1 MLDTNDILA
10 EIGEINLSVINLK
23 AKPGNKIELNK
34 IKDCLNK
41 IFPDSKCV
49 DVIYTVNT
57 DKMFF
62 GIVTLPILSP
72 NEILNI
78 MTSDEDSKIATYKVE
93 LDSKLFC
100 ETIDLSVDEITA
112 LIVHEVARLVNDYYP
127 INNARYL
134 IDKAVLDYG
143 ITLKMS
149 EYVPYIEIIGYGIK
163 EAARRSVSIFENNYL
178 VPYYLDET
186 YELTDSLRR
195 AITKLDNKGNL
206 WDTEVDNKSIIV
218 KWVVRLYTDIL
229 KYRIMSLHTLEKGIQ
244 LTGSVL
250 VVNEMKNM
258 IKKLRRIDDY
268 SLMQEASSI
277 INFFND
283 SKKANLSALD
293 RFKANGIKNYYDD
306 FYEIQF
312 EVNNM
317 DNDRGTAVA
326 LLHKIN
332 SRMSVIDDY
341 ISTEP
346 ELNLQ
351 TKKRLADLYY
361 KYDELRGN
369 IASQKLKSPQ
379 TLLIN
384 IDRESYLNGNY
395 NKKVLS

>member
-10 EIGEINLSVINLK
+10 EIGEINLSVVNLK

-72 NEILNI
+72 NDILNI
-78 MTSDEDSKIATYKVE
+78 MTSDEDSKITTYKVE
-93 LDSKLFC
+93 LDSKLFS
-100 ETIDLSVDEITA
+100 ETIDLTLDEITA
-112 LIVHEVARLVNDYYP
+112 LIVHEVARLVSDYYP

-134 IDKAVLDYG
+134 IDKTVLDYG

-195 AITKLDNKGNL
+195 AITKLENKGNL
-206 WDTEVDNKSIIV
+206 WDTEIDNKSIII

-229 KYRIMSLHTLEKGIQ
+229 KYRIMSLHTLEKGIE

-250 VVNEMKNM
+250 VANEMKN
-258 IKKLRRIDDY
+258 IVKKLHRIDDY
-268 SLMQEASSI
+268 SLMQEASNI
-277 INFFND
+277 INFFN
-283 SKKANLSALD
+283 STKNATLNALD

-306 FYEIQF
+306 YYEIKF
-312 EVNNM
+312 EYNNM
-317 DNDRGTAVA
+317 DNDRGTAIA

-341 ISTEP
+341 ISTERVDP
-346 ELNLQ
+346 Q
-351 TKKRLADLYY
+351 TKKRLIELYY
-361 KYDELRGN
+361 KYDELRKN
-369 IASQKLKSPQ
+369 IATTKLRPPQ

-384 IDRESYLNGNY
+384 VD
-395 NKKVLS
+395 

>member
-62 GIVTLPILSP
+62 GIITLPILSP

-195 AITKLDNKGNL
+195 AITKLENKGNL
-206 WDTEVDNKSIIV
+206 WDTEVDNKSIII

-341 ISTEP
+341 ISTERVDT
-346 ELNLQ
+346 Q
-351 TKKRLADLYY
+351 TKKRLTELYY
-361 KYDELRGN
+361 KYDELRKN
-369 IASQKLKSPQ
+369 IAATKLRPPQ

-384 IDRESYLNGNY
+384 ID
-395 NKKVLS
+395 

>member
-23 AKPGNKIELNK
+23 AKPGNKVELNK

-49 DVIYTVNT
+49 DVMYTVNT

-78 MTSDEDSKIATYKVE
+78 MTSDEDSKITTYKVE

-100 ETIDLSVDEITA
+100 DTIDLSVDEITA

-134 IDKAVLDYG
+134 IDKTVLDYG

-195 AITKLDNKGNL
+195 AITKLENKGNL
-206 WDTEVDNKSIIV
+206 WDTEVDNKSIII

-229 KYRIMSLHTLEKGIQ
+229 KYRIMSLHTLEKGIE

-258 IKKLRRIDDY
+258 VKKLHRIDDY

-384 IDRESYLNGNY
+384 VD
-395 NKKVLS
+395 

>member
-34 IKDCLNK
+34 IKDFLNK

-49 DVIYTVNT
+49 DVMYTVNT

-100 ETIDLSVDEITA
+100 DTIDLSVDEITA

-134 IDKAVLDYG
+134 IDKTVLDYG

-195 AITKLDNKGNL
+195 AITKLENKGNL
-206 WDTEVDNKSIIV
+206 WDTEVDNKSIII

-229 KYRIMSLHTLEKGIQ
+229 KYRIMSLHTLEKGIE

-250 VVNEMKNM
+250 IVNEMKNM
-258 IKKLRRIDDY
+258 VKKLHRIDDY

-384 IDRESYLNGNY
+384 ID
-395 NKKVLS
+395 

>member
-10 EIGEINLSVINLK
+10 KIGEINLSVVNLK
-23 AKPGNKIELNK
+23 AKPGDKIELNK
-34 IKDCLNK
+34 IKECLNK

-78 MTSDEDSKIATYKVE
+78 MTSDEDSKITTYKVE
-93 LDSKLFC
+93 LDSKLFSDM
-100 ETIDLSVDEITA
+100 IDLSLDEITA

-134 IDKAVLDYG
+134 IDKTVLDYG

-195 AITKLDNKGNL
+195 AITKLENKGNL
-206 WDTEVDNKSIIV
+206 WDTEIDNKSIII
-218 KWVVRLYTDIL
+218 KWVVRIYTNIL
-229 KYRIMSLHTLEKGIQ
+229 KYRIMSLHTLEKGIE

-258 IKKLRRIDDY
+258 VKKLHRIDDY
-268 SLMQEASSI
+268 SLMQEASNI
-277 INFFND
+277 INFFN
-283 SKKANLSALD
+283 STKNATLNALD

-306 FYEIQF
+306 YYEIQF
-312 EVNNM
+312 EYNNM
-317 DNDRGTAVA
+317 DNDRGTAVT

-341 ISTEP
+341 ISTEKVDP
-346 ELNLQ
+346 Q
-351 TKKRLADLYY
+351 TKKRLTELYY
-361 KYDELRGN
+361 KYDELRKN
-369 IASQKLKSPQ
+369 IAATKLRPPR
-379 TLLIN
+379 TLLI
-384 IDRESYLNGNY
+384 
-395 NKKVLS
+395 KVD

>member
-10 EIGEINLSVINLK
+10 EIGEINLSVVNLK

-78 MTSDEDSKIATYKVE
+78 MTSDEDSKITTYKVE
-93 LDSKLFC
+93 LDSKLFS
-100 ETIDLSVDEITA
+100 ETMDLTLDEITA

-134 IDKAVLDYG
+134 IDKTVLDYG

-195 AITKLDNKGNL
+195 AITKLENKGNL
-206 WDTEVDNKSIIV
+206 WDTEIDNKSIII

-229 KYRIMSLHTLEKGIQ
+229 KYRIMSLHTLEKGIE

-258 IKKLRRIDDY
+258 VKKLHRIDDY

-317 DNDRGTAVA
+317 DNDRGTAVG

-341 ISTEP
+341 ITTEP

-361 KYDELRGN
+361 KYDELRGT

-379 TLLIN
+379 TLLID
-384 IDRESYLNGNY
+384 ID
-395 NKKVLS
+395 

>member
-195 AITKLDNKGNL
+195 AITKLENKGNL
-206 WDTEVDNKSIIV
+206 WDTEVDNKSIII

-229 KYRIMSLHTLEKGIQ
+229 KYRIMSLHTLEKGIE

-258 IKKLRRIDDY
+258 VKKLHRIDDY
-268 SLMQEASSI
+268 SLMQEASNI
-277 INFFND
+277 INFFN
-283 SKKANLSALD
+283 STKNAALNALD

-306 FYEIQF
+306 YYEIKF
-312 EVNNM
+312 EYNNM

-341 ISTEP
+341 ISTERVDP
-346 ELNLQ
+346 Q
-351 TKKRLADLYY
+351 AKKRLTELYY
-361 KYDELRGN
+361 KYDELRKD
-369 IASQKLKSPQ
+369 IAATKLRPPQ
-379 TLLIN
+379 TLLI
-384 IDRESYLNGNY
+384 
-395 NKKVLS
+395 KVD

>member
-1 MLDTNDILA
+1 MLYTNDILA

-23 AKPGNKIELNK
+23 AKPGNKVELNK

-49 DVIYTVNT
+49 DVMYTINT

-100 ETIDLSVDEITA
+100 DTIDLSVDEITA

-134 IDKAVLDYG
+134 IDKTVLDYG

-195 AITKLDNKGNL
+195 AITKLENKGNL
-206 WDTEVDNKSIIV
+206 WDTEVDNKSIII

-229 KYRIMSLHTLEKGIQ
+229 KYRIMSLHTLEKGIE

-258 IKKLRRIDDY
+258 VKKLHRIDDY

-384 IDRESYLNGNY
+384 ID
-395 NKKVLS
+395 

>member
-100 ETIDLSVDEITA
+100 DTIDLSVDEITA

-195 AITKLDNKGNL
+195 AITKLENKGNL

-229 KYRIMSLHTLEKGIQ
+229 KYRIMSLHTLEKGIE
-244 LTGSVL
+244 LTGSTL

-258 IKKLRRIDDY
+258 VKKLRRIDDY

-384 IDRESYLNGNY
+384 ID
-395 NKKVLS
+395 

>member
-10 EIGEINLSVINLK
+10 KIGEINLSVVNLK
-23 AKPGNKIELNK
+23 AKPGDKIELNK
-34 IKDCLNK
+34 IKECLNK

-78 MTSDEDSKIATYKVE
+78 MTSDEDSKITTYKVE
-93 LDSKLFC
+93 LDSKLFSDM
-100 ETIDLSVDEITA
+100 IDLSLDEITA

-134 IDKAVLDYG
+134 IDKTVLDYG

-195 AITKLDNKGNL
+195 AITKLENKGNL
-206 WDTEVDNKSIIV
+206 WDTEIDNKSIII
-218 KWVVRLYTDIL
+218 KWVVRLYTNIL
-229 KYRIMSLHTLEKGIQ
+229 KYRIMSLHTLEKGIE

-250 VVNEMKNM
+250 VVNEMKN
-258 IKKLRRIDDY
+258 IVKKLHRIDDY
-268 SLMQEASSI
+268 SLMQEASNI
-277 INFFND
+277 INFFN
-283 SKKANLSALD
+283 STKNATLNALD

-306 FYEIQF
+306 YYEIQF
-312 EVNNM
+312 EYNNM
-317 DNDRGTAVA
+317 DNDRGTAVT

-341 ISTEP
+341 ISTEKVDP
-346 ELNLQ
+346 Q
-351 TKKRLADLYY
+351 TKKRLTELYY
-361 KYDELRGN
+361 KYDELRKN
-369 IASQKLKSPQ
+369 IAAAKLRPPQ
-379 TLLIN
+379 TLLI
-384 IDRESYLNGNY
+384 
-395 NKKVLS
+395 KVD

>member
-10 EIGEINLSVINLK
+10 KIGEINLSVVNLK
-23 AKPGNKIELNK
+23 AKPGDKIELNK
-34 IKDCLNK
+34 IKECLNK

-78 MTSDEDSKIATYKVE
+78 MTSDEDSKITTYKVE
-93 LDSKLFC
+93 LDSKLFSDM
-100 ETIDLSVDEITA
+100 IDLSLDEITA

-134 IDKAVLDYG
+134 IDKTVLDYG

-195 AITKLDNKGNL
+195 AITKLENKGNL

-218 KWVVRLYTDIL
+218 KWVVRLYTNIL
-229 KYRIMSLHTLEKGIQ
+229 KYRIMSLHTLEKGIE

-250 VVNEMKNM
+250 VVNEMKN
-258 IKKLRRIDDY
+258 IVKKLHRIDDY
-268 SLMQEASSI
+268 SLMQEASNI
-277 INFFND
+277 INFFN
-283 SKKANLSALD
+283 STKNATLNALD

-306 FYEIQF
+306 YYEIQF
-312 EVNNM
+312 EYNNM
-317 DNDRGTAVA
+317 DNDRGTAVT

-341 ISTEP
+341 ISTEKVDP
-346 ELNLQ
+346 Q
-351 TKKRLADLYY
+351 TKKRLTELYY
-361 KYDELRGN
+361 KYDELRKN
-369 IASQKLKSPQ
+369 IAAAKLRPPQ
-379 TLLIN
+379 TLLI
-384 IDRESYLNGNY
+384 
-395 NKKVLS
+395 KVD

>member
-195 AITKLDNKGNL
+195 AITKLENKGDL
-206 WDTEVDNKSIIV
+206 WDTEVDNKSIII

-384 IDRESYLNGNY
+384 ID
-395 NKKVLS
+395 

>member
-1 MLDTNDILA
+1 MLETNDILA

-23 AKPGNKIELNK
+23 AKPGNKVELNK

-49 DVIYTVNT
+49 DVMYTINT

-100 ETIDLSVDEITA
+100 DMIDLSVDEITA

-134 IDKAVLDYG
+134 IDKTVLDYG

-195 AITKLDNKGNL
+195 AITKLENKGNL
-206 WDTEVDNKSIIV
+206 WDTEVDNKSIII

-229 KYRIMSLHTLEKGIQ
+229 KYRIMSLHTLEKGIE

-258 IKKLRRIDDY
+258 VKKLHRIDDY

-384 IDRESYLNGNY
+384 ID
-395 NKKVLS
+395 

>member
-195 AITKLDNKGNL
+195 AITKLENKGNL

-229 KYRIMSLHTLEKGIQ
+229 KYRIMSLHTLEKGIE

-250 VVNEMKNM
+250 IVNELKN
-258 IKKLRRIDDY
+258 IVKKLRRIDDY
-268 SLMQEASSI
+268 SLMQEASNI
-277 INFFND
+277 INFFN
-283 SKKANLSALD
+283 STKNATLNALD

-306 FYEIQF
+306 YYEIKF
-312 EVNNM
+312 EYNNM

-341 ISTEP
+341 ISTERVDA
-346 ELNLQ
+346 Q
-351 TKKRLADLYY
+351 TKKRLTELYY
-361 KYDELRGN
+361 KYDELRKN
-369 IASQKLKSPQ
+369 IAATKLRPPQ

-384 IDRESYLNGNY
+384 ID
-395 NKKVLS
+395 

>member
-23 AKPGNKIELNK
+23 AKPGNKVELNK

-49 DVIYTVNT
+49 DVMYTINT

-100 ETIDLSVDEITA
+100 DMIDLSVDEITA

-134 IDKAVLDYG
+134 IDKTVLDYG

-195 AITKLDNKGNL
+195 AITKLENKGNL
-206 WDTEVDNKSIIV
+206 WDTEVDNKSIII

-229 KYRIMSLHTLEKGIQ
+229 KYRIMSLHTLEKGIE

-250 VVNEMKNM
+250 IVNELKN
-258 IKKLRRIDDY
+258 IVKKLHRIDDY
-268 SLMQEASSI
+268 SLMQEASNI
-277 INFFND
+277 INFFN
-283 SKKANLSALD
+283 STKNATLNALD

-306 FYEIQF
+306 YYEIKF
-312 EVNNM
+312 EYNNM

-341 ISTEP
+341 ISTERVDT
-346 ELNLQ
+346 Q
-351 TKKRLADLYY
+351 TKKRLTELYY
-361 KYDELRGN
+361 KYDELRKN
-369 IASQKLKSPQ
+369 IAATKLRSPQ

-384 IDRESYLNGNY
+384 ID
-395 NKKVLS
+395 

>member
-10 EIGEINLSVINLK
+10 KIGEINLSVVNLK
-23 AKPGNKIELNK
+23 AKPGDKTELNK
-34 IKDCLNK
+34 IKECLNK

-78 MTSDEDSKIATYKVE
+78 MTSDEDSKITTYKVE
-93 LDSKLFC
+93 LDSKLFSDM
-100 ETIDLSVDEITA
+100 IDLSLDEITA

-134 IDKAVLDYG
+134 IDKTVLDYG

-195 AITKLDNKGNL
+195 AITKLENKGNL
-206 WDTEVDNKSIIV
+206 WDTEVDNKSIII
-218 KWVVRLYTDIL
+218 KWVVRVYTNIL
-229 KYRIMSLHTLEKGIQ
+229 KYRIMSLHTLEKGIE

-250 VVNEMKNM
+250 IVNEMKNM
-258 IKKLRRIDDY
+258 VKKLHRIDDY

-317 DNDRGTAVA
+317 DNDRGTAVG

-351 TKKRLADLYY
+351 TRKRLADLYY
-361 KYDELRGN
+361 KYDELRGT

-384 IDRESYLNGNY
+384 ID
-395 NKKVLS
+395 

>member
-1 MLDTNDILA
+1 M
-10 EIGEINLSVINLK
+10 
-23 AKPGNKIELNK
+23 
-34 IKDCLNK
+34 
-41 IFPDSKCV
+41 
-49 DVIYTVNT
+49 
-57 DKMFF
+57 
-62 GIVTLPILSP
+62 
-72 NEILNI
+72 
-78 MTSDEDSKIATYKVE
+78 
-93 LDSKLFC
+93 
-100 ETIDLSVDEITA
+100 DEITA

-195 AITKLDNKGNL
+195 AITKLENKGNL
-206 WDTEVDNKSIIV
+206 WDTEVDNKSIII

-268 SLMQEASSI
+268 SLMQEASNI
-277 INFFND
+277 INFFN
-283 SKKANLSALD
+283 STKNATLNALD

-384 IDRESYLNGNY
+384 ID
-395 NKKVLS
+395 

>member
-49 DVIYTVNT
+49 DVMYTVNT

-100 ETIDLSVDEITA
+100 DTIDLSVDEITA

-134 IDKAVLDYG
+134 IDKTVLDYG

-195 AITKLDNKGNL
+195 AITKLENKGNL
-206 WDTEVDNKSIIV
+206 WDTEVDNKSIII
-218 KWVVRLYTDIL
+218 KWVVRVYTDIL
-229 KYRIMSLHTLEKGIQ
+229 KYRIMSLHTLEKGIE

-250 VVNEMKNM
+250 IVNEMKNM
-258 IKKLRRIDDY
+258 VKKLHRIDDY

-384 IDRESYLNGNY
+384 ID
-395 NKKVLS
+395 

>member
-49 DVIYTVNT
+49 DVMYTVNT

-100 ETIDLSVDEITA
+100 DTIDLSVDEITA

-134 IDKAVLDYG
+134 IDKTVLDYG

-195 AITKLDNKGNL
+195 AITKLENKGNL
-206 WDTEVDNKSIIV
+206 WDTEVDNKSIII

-229 KYRIMSLHTLEKGIQ
+229 KYRIMSLHTLEKGIE

-250 VVNEMKNM
+250 IVNEMKN
-258 IKKLRRIDDY
+258 IVKKLHRIDDY
-268 SLMQEASSI
+268 SLMQEASNI
-277 INFFND
+277 INFFN
-283 SKKANLSALD
+283 STKNATLNALD

-306 FYEIQF
+306 YYEIKF
-312 EVNNM
+312 EYNNM

-341 ISTEP
+341 ISTERVDT
-346 ELNLQ
+346 Q
-351 TKKRLADLYY
+351 TKKRLTELYY
-361 KYDELRGN
+361 KYDELRKN
-369 IASQKLKSPQ
+369 IAATKLRSPQ

-384 IDRESYLNGNY
+384 ID
-395 NKKVLS
+395 

>member
-195 AITKLDNKGNL
+195 AITKLENKGNL
-206 WDTEVDNKSIIV
+206 WDTEVDNKSIII

-229 KYRIMSLHTLEKGIQ
+229 KYRIMSLHTLEKGIE

-250 VVNEMKNM
+250 IVNEMKN
-258 IKKLRRIDDY
+258 IVKKLHRIDDY

-384 IDRESYLNGNY
+384 ID
-395 NKKVLS
+395 

>member
-10 EIGEINLSVINLK
+10 KIGEINLSVVNLK
-23 AKPGNKIELNK
+23 AKPGDKIELNK
-34 IKDCLNK
+34 IKECLNK

-78 MTSDEDSKIATYKVE
+78 MTSDEDSKITTYKVE
-93 LDSKLFC
+93 LDSKLFSDM
-100 ETIDLSVDEITA
+100 IDLSLDEITA

-134 IDKAVLDYG
+134 IDKTVLDYG

-195 AITKLDNKGNL
+195 AITKLENKGNL

-218 KWVVRLYTDIL
+218 KWVVRLYTNIL
-229 KYRIMSLHTLEKGIQ
+229 KYRIMSLHTLEKGIE

-250 VVNEMKNM
+250 VVNEMKN
-258 IKKLRRIDDY
+258 IVKKLHRIDDY
-268 SLMQEASSI
+268 SLMQEASNI
-277 INFFND
+277 INFFN
-283 SKKANLSALD
+283 STKNATLNALD

-306 FYEIQF
+306 YYEIQF
-312 EVNNM
+312 EYNNM
-317 DNDRGTAVA
+317 DNDRGTAVT

-341 ISTEP
+341 ISTEKVDP
-346 ELNLQ
+346 Q
-351 TKKRLADLYY
+351 TKKRLTELYY
-361 KYDELRGN
+361 KYDELRKN
-369 IASQKLKSPQ
+369 IATTKLRPPQ
-379 TLLIN
+379 TLLI
-384 IDRESYLNGNY
+384 
-395 NKKVLS
+395 KVD

>member
-195 AITKLDNKGNL
+195 AITKLENKGNL
-206 WDTEVDNKSIIV
+206 WDTEVDNKSIII

-229 KYRIMSLHTLEKGIQ
+229 KYRIMSLHTLEKGIE

-250 VVNEMKNM
+250 IVNEMKNM

-341 ISTEP
+341 VSTERVDT
-346 ELNLQ
+346 Q
-351 TKKRLADLYY
+351 TKKRLTELYY
-361 KYDELRGN
+361 KYDELRKN
-369 IASQKLKSPQ
+369 IAATKLRPPQ

-384 IDRESYLNGNY
+384 ID
-395 NKKVLS
+395 

>member
-195 AITKLDNKGNL
+195 AITKLENKGNL
-206 WDTEVDNKSIIV
+206 WDTEVDNKSIII

-341 ISTEP
+341 MSTEP

-384 IDRESYLNGNY
+384 ID
-395 NKKVLS
+395 

>member
-23 AKPGNKIELNK
+23 AKPVNKIELNK

-78 MTSDEDSKIATYKVE
+78 MTSDEDSKITTYKVE

-195 AITKLDNKGNL
+195 AITKLENKGNL

-229 KYRIMSLHTLEKGIQ
+229 KYRIMSLHTLEKGIK

-258 IKKLRRIDDY
+258 VKKLRRIDDY

-384 IDRESYLNGNY
+384 ID
-395 NKKVLS
+395 

>member
-100 ETIDLSVDEITA
+100 DTIDLSVDEITA
-112 LIVHEVARLVNDYYP
+112 LIVHEVARLVNDFYP

-195 AITKLDNKGNL
+195 AITKLENKGNL
-206 WDTEVDNKSIIV
+206 WDTEVDNKSIII

-384 IDRESYLNGNY
+384 ID
-395 NKKVLS
+395 

>member
-195 AITKLDNKGNL
+195 AITKLENKGNL

-229 KYRIMSLHTLEKGIQ
+229 KYRIMSLHTLEKGIE
-244 LTGSVL
+244 LIGSVL
-250 VVNEMKNM
+250 IVNELKN
-258 IKKLRRIDDY
+258 IVKKLHRIDDY
-268 SLMQEASSI
+268 SLMQEASNI
-277 INFFND
+277 INFFN
-283 SKKANLSALD
+283 STKNAALNALD

-306 FYEIQF
+306 YYEIKF
-312 EVNNM
+312 EYNNM

-341 ISTEP
+341 ISTERVDP
-346 ELNLQ
+346 Q
-351 TKKRLADLYY
+351 AKKRLTELYY
-361 KYDELRGN
+361 KYDELRKD
-369 IASQKLKSPQ
+369 IAATKLRPPQ
-379 TLLIN
+379 TLLI
-384 IDRESYLNGNY
+384 
-395 NKKVLS
+395 KVD

>member
-195 AITKLDNKGNL
+195 AITKLENKGNL

-229 KYRIMSLHTLEKGIQ
+229 KYRIMSLHTLEKGID

-258 IKKLRRIDDY
+258 VKKLHRIDDH

-384 IDRESYLNGNY
+384 ID
-395 NKKVLS
+395 

>member
-100 ETIDLSVDEITA
+100 DTIDLSVDEITA

-195 AITKLDNKGNL
+195 AITKLENKGNL
-206 WDTEVDNKSIIV
+206 WDTEVDNKSIII

-229 KYRIMSLHTLEKGIQ
+229 KYRIMSLHTLEKGIE

-250 VVNEMKNM
+250 IVNEMKN
-258 IKKLRRIDDY
+258 IVKKLHRIDDY
-268 SLMQEASSI
+268 SLMQEASNI
-277 INFFND
+277 INFFN
-283 SKKANLSALD
+283 STKNATLNALD

-306 FYEIQF
+306 YYEIKF
-312 EVNNM
+312 EYNNM

-341 ISTEP
+341 ISTERVDT
-346 ELNLQ
+346 Q
-351 TKKRLADLYY
+351 TKKRLTELYY
-361 KYDELRGN
+361 KYDELRKN
-369 IASQKLKSPQ
+369 IAATKLRPPQ

-384 IDRESYLNGNY
+384 ID
-395 NKKVLS
+395 

>member
-195 AITKLDNKGNL
+195 AITKLENKGNL

-258 IKKLRRIDDY
+258 VKKLRRIDDY

-384 IDRESYLNGNY
+384 ID
-395 NKKVLS
+395 

>member
-178 VPYYLDET
+178 VPYSLDET

-195 AITKLDNKGNL
+195 AITKLENKGNL
-206 WDTEVDNKSIIV
+206 WDTEVDNKSIII

-229 KYRIMSLHTLEKGIQ
+229 KYRIMSLHTLEKGIE

-258 IKKLRRIDDY
+258 VKKLHRIDDY

-384 IDRESYLNGNY
+384 ID
-395 NKKVLS
+395 

>member
-23 AKPGNKIELNK
+23 AKPGNKVELNK

-49 DVIYTVNT
+49 DVMYTVNT

-100 ETIDLSVDEITA
+100 DTIDLSVDEITA
-112 LIVHEVARLVNDYYP
+112 LIVHEVVRLVNDYYP

-134 IDKAVLDYG
+134 IDKTVLDYG

-195 AITKLDNKGNL
+195 AITKLENKGNL
-206 WDTEVDNKSIIV
+206 WDTEVDNKSIII

-229 KYRIMSLHTLEKGIQ
+229 KYRIMSLHTLEKGIE

-258 IKKLRRIDDY
+258 VKKLHRIDDY

-384 IDRESYLNGNY
+384 ID
-395 NKKVLS
+395 

>member
-112 LIVHEVARLVNDYYP
+112 LIVHEVARLVNDFYP

-195 AITKLDNKGNL
+195 AITKLENKGNL
-206 WDTEVDNKSIIV
+206 WDTEVDNKSIII

-229 KYRIMSLHTLEKGIQ
+229 KYRIMSLHTLEKGIE

-250 VVNEMKNM
+250 IVNEMKN
-258 IKKLRRIDDY
+258 IVKKLHRIDDY

-384 IDRESYLNGNY
+384 ID
-395 NKKVLS
+395 

>member
-34 IKDCLNK
+34 IKDFLNK

-100 ETIDLSVDEITA
+100 DTIDLSVDEITA

-134 IDKAVLDYG
+134 IDKTVLDYG

-195 AITKLDNKGNL
+195 AITKLENKGNL
-206 WDTEVDNKSIIV
+206 WDTEVDNKSIII

-229 KYRIMSLHTLEKGIQ
+229 KYRIMSLHTLEKGIE

-258 IKKLRRIDDY
+258 VKKLHRIDDY

-384 IDRESYLNGNY
+384 ID
-395 NKKVLS
+395 

>member
-10 EIGEINLSVINLK
+10 KIGEINLSVVNLK
-23 AKPGNKIELNK
+23 AKPGDKIELNK
-34 IKDCLNK
+34 IKECLNK

-78 MTSDEDSKIATYKVE
+78 MTSDEDSKITTYKVE
-93 LDSKLFC
+93 LDSKLFSDM
-100 ETIDLSVDEITA
+100 IDLSLDEITA

-134 IDKAVLDYG
+134 IDKTVLDYG

-195 AITKLDNKGNL
+195 AITKLENKGNL

-218 KWVVRLYTDIL
+218 KWVVRLYTNIL
-229 KYRIMSLHTLEKGIQ
+229 KYRIMSLHTLEKGIE

-250 VVNEMKNM
+250 IVNEMKN
-258 IKKLRRIDDY
+258 IVKKLHRIDDY
-268 SLMQEASSI
+268 SLMQEASNI
-277 INFFND
+277 INFFN
-283 SKKANLSALD
+283 STKNATLNALD

-306 FYEIQF
+306 YYEIQF
-312 EVNNM
+312 EYNNM
-317 DNDRGTAVA
+317 DNDRGTAVT

-341 ISTEP
+341 ISTEKVDP
-346 ELNLQ
+346 Q
-351 TKKRLADLYY
+351 TKKRLTELYY
-361 KYDELRGN
+361 KYDELRKN
-369 IASQKLKSPQ
+369 IAATKLRPPQ
-379 TLLIN
+379 TLLI
-384 IDRESYLNGNY
+384 
-395 NKKVLS
+395 KVD

>member
-100 ETIDLSVDEITA
+100 ETIDLAIDEITA

-195 AITKLDNKGNL
+195 AITKLENKGNL

-384 IDRESYLNGNY
+384 ID
-395 NKKVLS
+395 

>member
-10 EIGEINLSVINLK
+10 KIGEINLSVVNLK
-23 AKPGNKIELNK
+23 AKPGDKIELNK
-34 IKDCLNK
+34 IKECLNK

-78 MTSDEDSKIATYKVE
+78 MISDEDSKITTYKVE
-93 LDSKLFC
+93 LDSKLFSDM
-100 ETIDLSVDEITA
+100 IDLSLDEITA

-134 IDKAVLDYG
+134 IDKTVLDYG

-195 AITKLDNKGNL
+195 AITKLENKGNL
-206 WDTEVDNKSIIV
+206 WDTEIDNKSIII
-218 KWVVRLYTDIL
+218 KWVVRLYTNIL
-229 KYRIMSLHTLEKGIQ
+229 KYRIMSLHTLEKGIE

-258 IKKLRRIDDY
+258 VKKLHRIDDY
-268 SLMQEASSI
+268 SLMQEASNI
-277 INFFND
+277 INFFN
-283 SKKANLSALD
+283 STKNATLNALD

-306 FYEIQF
+306 YYEIQF
-312 EVNNM
+312 EYNNM
-317 DNDRGTAVA
+317 DNDRGTAVT

-341 ISTEP
+341 ISTEKVDP
-346 ELNLQ
+346 Q
-351 TKKRLADLYY
+351 TKKRLTELYY
-361 KYDELRGN
+361 KYDELRKN
-369 IASQKLKSPQ
+369 IAATKLRPPQ
-379 TLLIN
+379 TLLI
-384 IDRESYLNGNY
+384 
-395 NKKVLS
+395 KVD